1 MIAVIDYGVGNLL
14 SVAKALEHI
23 GSQVVVT
30 NHTEDINK
38 ADGVIVPGVG
48 AFGDAMSNLRQLEL
62 LDPLISVA
70 KAGKPLLGICLGMQ
84 LLFSE
89 SEEHGVH
96 AGMNLIPGR
105 VVRMQ
110 GDYKIPQVGW
120 NQLQLKRT
128 HSLVENVAEGEFAYF
143 VHSYY
148 VVPQDSSVIV
158 ATTDYH
164 QDVTA
169 IVAKDNIVGMQ
180 FHPEKSSA
188 TGLKLLSNFV
198 KWAETGGAK
207 PC

>member
-148 VVPQDSSVIV
+148 VVPQESSVIV